1 MVAVSATDSPS
12 TNDWS
17 GGALFLALM
26 AGLIGLSTR
35 EIVML
40 DAGLS
45 RTRWPLILASGALAA
60 YYAIRL
66 VVFLATGPRSG
77 IFTIWFGTPSTTL
90 ITLVLLVVVSFSMAS
105 LSGEQAARM
114 FAARAATSRQELVD
128 GGSVQRRLLPQRVPD
143 LPGYEVAGA
152 CVPSGAVS
160 GDFFDWQ
167 RTPEGLV
174 VTLADVMGKGVGAA
188 MIAATVRAALRVAST
203 SLDPGRTLAVVDRA
217 VESDLD
223 ANDAF
228 VTLLHLRLDAQS
240 GQIALVDAGHGLAI
254 VCRADGSRQPIPSR
268 NLPLGAL
275 GTQRWSPSTMR
286 LDPGDML
293 LVCSDGVLDLFD
305 GTIASMD
312 LVARTAMDAD
322 GTAAAAVASLT
333 GLATETTPP
342 DDVTVVAIRRLPP
355 TTAG

>member
-1 MVAVSATDSPS
+1 M
-12 TNDWS
+12 
-17 GGALFLALM
+17 
-26 AGLIGLSTR
+26 
-35 EIVML
+35 
-40 DAGLS
+40 
-45 RTRWPLILASGALAA
+45 
-60 YYAIRL
+60 
-66 VVFLATGPRSG
+66 
-77 IFTIWFGTPSTTL
+77 
-90 ITLVLLVVVSFSMAS
+90 
-105 LSGEQAARM
+105 
-114 FAARAATSRQELVD
+114 D

-167 RTPEGLV
+167 RTPDGLV

-240 GQIALVDAGHGLAI
+240 GDIALVDAGHGLA
-254 VCRADGSRQPIPSR
+254 VDCRADGSRQPIPSR
-268 NLPLGAL
+268 NLPRGAL
-275 GTQRWSPSTMR
+275 GTQRWSPSTVR

-312 LVARTAMDAD
+312 LAARTAMDAD
-322 GTAAAAVASLT
+322 STTAAAVASIT
-333 GLATETTPP
+333 RLAAQTTPP
-342 DDVTVVAIRRLPP
+342 DDVTVVAIRRLPS
-355 TTAG
+355 TTTR